1 MSSAV
6 LPTALL
12 AAAAAL
18 LIRRVPLLL
27 PGLLPGLP
35 LLALARILFAAT
47 FNVLSIGLFVWAL
60 IWLR

>member
-6 LPTALL
+6 LPTPLL
-12 AAAAAL
+12 AAAASL
-18 LIRRVPLLL
+18 LIRRILLLL

-35 LLALARILFAAT
+35 LLALARILLAGILS
-47 FNVLSIGLFVWAL
+47 VLSVGLF

>member
-6 LPTALL
+6 LPTAFL

-18 LIRRVPLLL
+18 LIRRILLLL
-27 PGLLPGLP
+27 PGLLSGLP
-35 LLALARILFAAT
+35 LLALTRVLLAAIL
-47 FNVLSIGLFVWAL
+47 NVLSVGLF